1 MGLPLT
7 SSFLKITQ
15 LTTTKGD
22 LNMGLHVEIYRDDTR
37 GGCSNH
43 GVSDLE
49 TNPKIK
55 GLTITNIE
63 APFEPSEEYPAA
75 KLVVEKVFQHP
86 TVRVIPQKLLN
97 AGVWTMMGGSYVA
110 ACDSRFNEKI
120 YKLTGIRFY
129 GAVPLHDR
137 TESESYIRSMD

>member
-1 MGLPLT
+1 
-7 SSFLKITQ
+7 
-15 LTTTKGD
+15 
-22 LNMGLHVEIYRDDTR
+22 MGLHVYIYRSDDLK
-37 GGCSNH
+37 GCSNN
-43 GVSDLE
+43 GVSE
-49 TNPKIK
+49 RPNIK
-55 GLTITNIE
+55 GLTIMNIE

-75 KLVVEKVFQHP
+75 RLVFEKVFQHP

-120 YKLTGIRFY
+120 YELTGIRFY

-137 TESESYIRSMD
+137 TESESYIRSMDK